1 LKISFKEDEKDVAF
15 VISEYPDEYK
25 RILESQFYSLEKETF
40 IKKYPKNIDN
50 IEKIK
55 MNFNSYAEEMFLQ
68 MGYFK
73 EVKWE
78 KALLAFIDKVKEHD
92 IDWWLTGSCAMC
104 VRGISVM
111 PHDVDIMLNSK
122 DIDKVKSIFSDYIVE
137 PITSSKG
144 WVVDYFGVLF
154 LNARID
160 LAFDP
165 QGFVDKPEPSDFGL
179 YSMNNLETVKWNG
192 NLIKVPPLEL
202 QLQVNRRRERYD
214 RVKLIEDHIKNSNYA
229 MKFA

>member
-1 LKISFKEDEKDVAF
+1 MKISFKEDEKDIAF

-25 RILESQFYSLEKETF
+25 KILESQFYSFKDENF
-40 IKKYPKNIDN
+40 VKKYPKNIDN
-50 IEKIK
+50 IEKVK
-55 MNFNSYAEEMFLQ
+55 DNFKNYAEEMFLQ

-78 KALLAFIDKVKEHD
+78 ETLLSFIDKVKAYD
-92 IDWWLTGSCAMC
+92 IDWWLTGSCALC
-104 VRGISVM
+104 VRGIPIL

-122 DIDKVKSIFSDYIVE
+122 DIDKIKSIFSDYIVE

-165 QGFVDKPEPSDFGL
+165 QEFVDKPEPSDFGL
-179 YSMNNLETVKWNG
+179 YAMNNIETIKWNSK
-192 NLIKVPPLEL
+192 IVRVPPLEL
-202 QLQVNRRRERYD
+202 QLQVNRRRKRYD
-214 RVKLIEDHIKNSNYA
+214 RVKAIEDHLNKNSR
-229 MKFA
+229 

>member
-1 LKISFKEDEKDVAF
+1 LKISFKEDEKNIAF

-25 RILESQFYSLEKETF
+25 SIIESQYYSFEHGSFVKR
-40 IKKYPKNIDN
+40 YPSNIDN
-50 IEKIK
+50 IENVKV
-55 MNFNSYAEEMFLQ
+55 NFKKYAEEMFLQ
-68 MGYFK
+68 MGYLK
-73 EVKWE
+73 EVQWE
-78 KALLAFIDKVKEHD
+78 KALLAFIKKANDND
-92 IDWWLTGSCAMC
+92 IEWWLTGSCALC
-104 VRGISVM
+104 VRGIPVI

-122 DIDKVKSIFSDYIVE
+122 DIDKINSIFSDYIVE

-165 QGFVDKPEPSDFGL
+165 QEFVDKPEPSDFGL
-179 YSMNNLETVKWNG
+179 YAKNNLEKVIWNG
-192 NLIKVPPLEL
+192 NVIKVPPLDL

-214 RVKLIEDHIKNSNYA
+214 RVKIIENYLS
-229 MKFA
+229 KE